1 MDEKY
6 YYTISEVEIRTGIS
20 KSTLRFWEQQFV
32 QLKPKRSS
40 KGTRR
45 YTSEDIDLINSIKT
59 LIDSGLTIYGAQ
71 QQLKCGNLEVF
82 RNKQRLIA
90 VLREVRAELVTIRKE
105 LNETEA
111 LAEQLV
117 VLPDKKDSKIVE

>member
-59 LIDSGLTIYGAQ
+59 LIDSGLTIDGAQ

-117 VLPDKKDSKIVE
+117 VLPDKKDSQFVE

>member
-59 LIDSGLTIYGAQ
+59 LINSGLTIDGAQ

>member
-59 LIDSGLTIYGAQ
+59 LIDSGLTIDGAQ

>member
-45 YTSEDIDLINSIKT
+45 YTSEDIDLINSIKA
-59 LIDSGLTIYGAQ
+59 LIDSGLTIDGAQ